1 MTPDTVAQL
10 ASSALPDFHAHI
22 SVFLNMAQIFSFL
35 RLKDGGR
42 VGAMEKIYIKALPK
56 PV

>member
-1 MTPDTVAQL
+1 MPLDTVAQL

>member
-1 MTPDTVAQL
+1 MTPDTAAQP
-10 ASSALPDFHAHI
+10 ASSAVPDFHAHI
-22 SVFLNMAQIFSFL
+22 TVFLNMAQIFSFL

-42 VGAMEKIYIKALPK
+42 AMEKICIKALPK